1 MVFTFEEQAKDF
13 ITLRKNDRAA
23 YNKKK
28 QALASVTQKLIE
40 ERFPVLS
47 GKLKCI
53 DVWTPATYHRFI
65 NSEIGSFMSFVLPS
79 RALPLCAPNRVKG
92 LSNVILATQW
102 QQAPGGLP
110 IAADVGRRAIQTI
123 VMQER
128 KIKTKK

>member
-1 MVFTFEEQAKDF
+1 MVFTFENQSKDF
-13 ITLRKNDRAA
+13 ILLRKNDRAA
-23 YNKKK
+23 YNEHKKL
-28 QALASVTQKLIE
+28 LASLTQKLIE
-40 ERFPVLS
+40 EHFSILK
-47 GKLKCI
+47 GKLHCI